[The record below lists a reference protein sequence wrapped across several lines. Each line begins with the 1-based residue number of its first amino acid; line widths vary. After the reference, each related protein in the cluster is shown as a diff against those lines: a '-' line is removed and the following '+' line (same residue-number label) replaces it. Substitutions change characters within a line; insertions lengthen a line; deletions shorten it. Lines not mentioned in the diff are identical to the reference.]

1 VDGDEVNVRCSLE
14 ATVVEGGG
22 EDGKHCLGVMVEEV
36 SFKSHRSHDDEL
48 NCVVQL
54 VTGKKGC
61 TPKTQASSTIND
73 NNNKNIL
80 FSPKSNDICHML
92 RYGSKFN
99 VAFTARPKIS
109 HNNED
114 DNNTKMVEHTSTR
127 LGAINLKWIPI
138 SLPIAANIKFPS
150 HHRNDDNCRNYHGPL
165 PIPNLHP
172 IRLDGPVC
180 YVESTPFRASR
191 RTIPPIPK
199 VACPFEVRYKVVN
212 RTEMH
217 QKIRIAMNE
226 GGGILGGGG
235 DTDGAVLVSGI
246 IGGEMN
252 LGPMESKEFSY
263 LMLFTTVG
271 RSTMPTLHV
280 SSMRYGTWIIHGD
293 TEESI
298 FVTP

>member
-1 VDGDEVNVRCSLE
+1 LSNIRRKSLTLLSFYVCPYFCFVCVLSTCVHHKSYRNHHDE
-14 ATVVEGGG
+14 
-22 EDGKHCLGVMVEEV
+22 K
-36 SFKSHRSHDDEL
+36 L
-48 NCVVQL
+48 NCDVEL
-54 VTGKKGC
+54 VTGKKGRK
-61 TPKTQASSTIND
+61 PQPPSSSNIND
-73 NNNKNIL
+73 NNNKNVL
-80 FSPKSNDICHML
+80 FSPKPNDICHKL

-109 HNNED
+109 HSNKD
-114 DNNTKMVEHTSTR
+114 KNNTTMVQHTTTR
-127 LGAINLKWIPI
+127 LGAINLKWVPI
-138 SLPIAANIKFPS
+138 SLPIAANINFTS
-150 HHRNDDNCRNYHGPL
+150 HHRNDDGCRKYHGPL

-180 YVESTPFRASR
+180 YVESTPFQASR
-191 RTIPPIPK
+191 CTIPPIPK
-199 VACPFEVRYKVVN
+199 VACPFEVRYKVGN

-226 GGGILGGGG
+226 GGGILGGGV
-235 DTDGAVLVSGI
+235 DTDGGVLVSGI

-271 RSTMPTLHV
+271 RSTLPTLHV

-293 TEESI
+293 KEESV